1 MTEPKKALFDFY
13 QQVGERYDEEEH
25 VYQTLRGILR
35 KRFIMDILAEW
46 QGRLLDIGC
55 NKGMYLHA
63 YQGGERFG
71 VDLSLPVLQKIGNRD
86 ADLHLAVAD
95 AENLE
100 CLAANVFDH
109 VLCSEVLEH
118 FLHPEKVFE
127 GIARVLKP
135 GGTALITTPNYRG
148 HKPQWISLGPLQDV
162 GVECGCDEG
171 YFHTAYRPKELQELS
186 EQAGLQVVKAGTLE
200 KQIKYAAKIPAAV
213 LLAGRALNRIFR
225 SKQFGRWNESFVH
238 THTLYCYKLCQKMGL
253 ENWLTA
259 KIKEGVRS
267 FILVTKTES

>member
-55 NKGMYLHA
+55 NKGMYLHV

-71 VDLSLPVLQKIGNRD
+71 VDLSLPVLQKIGNLD
-86 ADLHLAVAD
+86 SDLHLAVAD
-95 AENLE
+95 AENLG
-100 CLAANVFDH
+100 CVAANTFDH

-118 FLHPEKVFE
+118 CLNPEKVFE

-135 GGTALITTPNYRG
+135 GGTGLITTPNYRG
-148 HKPQWISLGPLQDV
+148 QKPQWISLGPLQEV
-162 GVECGCDEG
+162 GIECDCGEG

-186 EQAGLQVVKAGTLE
+186 EQAGLQVIKTGTLE
-200 KQIKYAAKIPAAV
+200 KQIKYAAKIPAAI
-213 LLAGRALNRIFR
+213 LLSGRAMNRIFR
-225 SKQFGRWNESFVH
+225 SQRFERWNERFVH
-238 THTLYCYKLCQKMGL
+238 TGTLWCYKLSQKLGL
-253 ENWLTA
+253 ENWLTG

-267 FILVTKTES
+267 YILVTKTES

>member
-13 QQVGERYDEEEH
+13 QQVGERYDEEEN

-35 KRFIMDILAEW
+35 KRFIMDILADW
-46 QGRLLDIGC
+46 QGSLLDIGC

-71 VDLSLPVLQKIGNRD
+71 VDLSLPVLQKIRD
-86 ADLHLAVAD
+86 PQHTLHLAVAD
-95 AENLE
+95 AENLG
-100 CLAANVFDH
+100 CLAADAFDH

-118 FLHPEKVFE
+118 CLHPEKVFQ
-127 GIARVLKP
+127 GIAHILKL

-148 HKPQWISLGPLQDV
+148 QKPQWISLGPLHEV
-162 GVECGCDEG
+162 GVECDCDEG

-200 KQIKYAAKIPAAV
+200 KQIKYAAKIPAAF

-225 SKQFGRWNESFVH
+225 SKRFGLWNENFVH
-238 THTLYCYKLCQKMGL
+238 LHTLYCYTLCQKMGL
-253 ENWLTA
+253 EKWLTA

-267 FILVTKTES
+267 YILVKKTES